1 MPGFNGTGPRGEGP
15 MTGGGRGFCNPA
27 GVGYGA
33 GYESGFGRGFGRGAG
48 FRRGAARGRGYGR
61 DFGPRAFF
69 PTSRGG
75 FAPQYGYE
83 YPSGQGEGIDML
95 RAEVNSLKRA
105 LDEISQRIEASE
117 KNPSE

>member
-1 MPGFNGTGPRGEGP
+1 MPGFSGTGPHGEGP

-27 GVGYGA
+27 RTGYGA
-33 GYESGFGRGFGRGAG
+33 GYGRGFGGGAG
-48 FRRGAARGRGYGR
+48 FRRGAAQGRGYGR

-75 FAPQYGYE
+75 FAPAYGYE
-83 YPSGQGEGIDML
+83 YPSGQGEGVDML
-95 RAEVNSLKRA
+95 RAEIDSLKRA
-105 LDEISQRIEASE
+105 LDEISQRIETSE